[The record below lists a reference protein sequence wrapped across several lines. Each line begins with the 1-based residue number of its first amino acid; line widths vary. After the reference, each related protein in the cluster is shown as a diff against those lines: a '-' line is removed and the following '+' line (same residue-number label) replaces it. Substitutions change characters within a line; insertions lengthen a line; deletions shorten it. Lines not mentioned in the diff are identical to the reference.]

1 MSNEKDLT
9 ENDETNTLDTIIDVV
24 TESSLPTPVKKNLF
38 KAVGQLCTAAVDVP
52 VAYLEGVTAERRAET
67 KARVSLIEK
76 SSNEIAAQMEF
87 SPEYAHAAVKKFG
100 QRVVKEQINLDNIT
114 SKAVEELESQD
125 VEEEANNAS
134 EKSINDDWLN
144 TFEKEASQKSTD
156 EMQTMFAKILAG
168 EIKAPDSYSIK
179 TLKLLGELDSSVANL
194 FVKFCSCCMVLQVG
208 IQNTNR
214 KNMIDA
220 RVCSLGENAGNNS
233 LKDYGFS
240 FDQLNILNEYGL
252 IISEYNSQMGYELS
266 IINEQPL
273 LPFSISGRDWVLEPK
288 QDFDLKSEFR
298 VPGVQLSRA
307 GKELYPIIET
317 TINEKYESALSKYFD
332 RIKLKMLLV
341 DNK

>member
-1 MSNEKDLT
+1 MSNEKDLP

-24 TESSLPTPVKKNLF
+24 TESSLPAPVKKNLF
-38 KAVGQLCTAAVDVP
+38 KAVGQLCTAAVEVP

-67 KARVSLIEK
+67 KARISLIEK
-76 SSNEIAAQMEF
+76 SSNEIAAQMKF

-125 VEEEANNAS
+125 VEEEADTS

-168 EIKAPDSYSIK
+168 EIKTPDSYSIK

-194 FVKFCSCCMVLQVG
+194 FVKFCSCCMVLQ
-208 IQNTNR
+208 INTQNTDR
-214 KNMIDA
+214 KQIIDA
-220 RVCSLGENAGNNS
+220 RVCSLGENAGSNS
-233 LKDYGFS
+233 LQDYGFS
-240 FDQLNILNEYGL
+240 FNQLNILNEYGL
-252 IISEYNSQMGYELS
+252 IISDYNSQVDYGFS
-266 IINEQPL
+266 VINGEPL
-273 LPFSISGRDWVLEPK
+273 LPFSISGKDWVLEPK
-288 QDFDLKSEFR
+288 QDFDLKAEVKVS
-298 VPGVQLSRA
+298 GVQLSRA

-317 TINEKYESALSKYFD
+317 IINEKYESALSKYFD
-332 RIKLKMLLV
+332 SIKLKMLLV